1 MEEYCVAAQVWKL
14 SATDMCEIARTSV
27 LQSGFEHPYKA
38 HFVGVNY
45 HLPGPAG
52 NGNRVVV
59 SYPLSA
65 SFHVTN
71 LTTLTP
77 W

>member
-52 NGNRVVV
+52 NGNPV
-59 SYPLSA
+59 LCLIQSA
-65 SFHVTN
+65 PISHVTN
-71 LTTLTP
+71 LATLTP
-77 W
+77 V